1 MTRTLDYGNAIQS
14 SPTIEQ
20 ASAEQTFA
28 PGGNVAQPFNPPLW
42 IPTAHAQRLD
52 IHGQTSGGVGL
63 VALALVIQSRAGR
76 LSRTVPLPFTMAGEA
91 QGFVWGPTIS
101 TTTPNFAIGDV
112 AELRVINN
120 TGGAVAIRAAIFAK

>member
-28 PGGNVAQPFNPPLW
+28 PGGAVAQAFNPPLW
-42 IPTAHAQRLD
+42 IPTAHAHRIDL
-52 IHGQTSGGVGL
+52 HGQTSGGVGA
-63 VALALVIQSRAGR
+63 VALVLVIQARSGR
-76 LSRTVPLPFTMAGEA
+76 LSRSLPLPFTLAGES
-91 QGFVWGPTIS
+91 QGFVFGPTIS

-112 AELRVINN
+112 AEVQVINN
-120 TGGAVAIRAAIFAK
+120 SPAPVAIRAAIFAK